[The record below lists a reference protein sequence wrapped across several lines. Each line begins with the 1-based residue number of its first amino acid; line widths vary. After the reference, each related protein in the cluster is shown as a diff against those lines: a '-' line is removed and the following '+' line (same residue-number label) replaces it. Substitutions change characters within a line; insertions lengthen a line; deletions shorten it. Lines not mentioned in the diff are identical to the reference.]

1 MKILDKWKISLS
13 QGKKSSVIQRVECNH
28 WRSLWT
34 LQPKSMSSQ
43 ADEASNQISTPRR
56 IQPQCLSQVTSGSTR
71 TSGLVN
77 WRGSTYWNN
86 TQAQINTESQLF
98 SNLEAKRTQI
108 WGIWRTAKMIWW
120 TSTSRGSFLSCC
132 TSKWMMRGM
141 RATSTT
147 WIRAIITRH
156 NTTTGVL
163 KQNQDQS
170 VQSLRMLRADCISPP
185 WVRKEIWRSGLSR
198 PPRKSTSQ
206 RIIWR
211 ARAQPA

>member
-34 LQPKSMSSQ
+34 QQPKSTSSQ
-43 ADEASNQISTPRR
+43 ADKASNQISTPRR
-56 IQPQCLSQVTSGSTR
+56 IQPQYLSQVTSESTR

-77 WRGSTYWNN
+77 WHESTYS
-86 TQAQINTESQLF
+86 QAQINTELQLF
-98 SNLEAKRTQI
+98 SNLEAKQTQI

-120 TSTSRGSFLSCC
+120 TSTSRGSFLNCC

-147 WIRAIITRH
+147 WIRAIITTH
-156 NTTTGVL
+156 NTTTGIL
-163 KQNQDQS
+163 KQSQ
-170 VQSLRMLRADCISPP
+170 VHSLQMLRADCILRP
-185 WVRKEIWRSGLSR
+185 WIRKEIWKSGLSR

-206 RIIWR
+206 QIIQK